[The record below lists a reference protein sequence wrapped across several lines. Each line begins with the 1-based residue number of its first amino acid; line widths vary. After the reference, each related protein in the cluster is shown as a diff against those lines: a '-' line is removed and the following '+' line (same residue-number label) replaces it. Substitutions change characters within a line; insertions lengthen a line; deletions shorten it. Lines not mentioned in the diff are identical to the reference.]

1 MRLRRRVVGY
11 CDEGPDFAPTAAGSQ
26 FVGNIVVMM
35 WAYARSRLG
44 EQTIPF
50 EHCNRVIGDRP
61 RSDGRGHVAFPH
73 GKRRMCADAESYPIL
88 NRGARVIRRCARS
101 RPIARGIRFPSPVE
115 VP

>member
-50 EHCNRVIGDRP
+50 EHCDRVIAIGQEVMAEASRSPMENGACAPMPP
-61 RSDGRGHVAFPH
+61 RAIQF
-73 GKRRMCADAESYPIL
+73 
-88 NRGARVIRRCARS
+88 
-101 RPIARGIRFPSPVE
+101 
-115 VP
+115 